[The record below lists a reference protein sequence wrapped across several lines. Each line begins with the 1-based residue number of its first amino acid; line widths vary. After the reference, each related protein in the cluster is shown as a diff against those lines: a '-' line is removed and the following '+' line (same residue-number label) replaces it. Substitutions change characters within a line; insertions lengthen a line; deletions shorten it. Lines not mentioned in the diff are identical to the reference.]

1 MYNNLISILI
11 PVFNKENYLLDSMN
25 SILNQNYKNFEI
37 LIYDDCSTDNSLQVL
52 NSINDSR
59 IKIYKG
65 QINKG
70 VRYARDFLLK
80 LAKGDYISFFDADDI
95 CNKNKY
101 TFSLNYLN
109 TNTKIDLLASKVDY
123 INENGSKILKLF
135 TFESFKPK
143 SIKSNLF
150 FCNTITTSTVVFRR
164 SLIPFINFLE
174 YNYVIGEDYFIWIK
188 LSEKF
193 NLVNLT
199 KKLTTYRIT
208 NNGMMANTVN
218 KYEEAINYIHNYQF
232 EKIGLNN
239 RYDLI
244 AIHNKFMFTNNITQI
259 YLKKSLILYKILLSN
274 SMNTYDH
281 ISFLEQIR
289 INWLRKLIVYSKNNP
304 IKSIYIYFKYFKY
317 HNYKSILN
325 IYKLII
331 FSMYYL
337 FKKNNVFN

>member
-1 MYNNLISILI
+1 MHKCDLE
-11 PVFNKENYLLDSMN
+11 NKKAYYQCSNSM
-25 SILNQNYKNFEI
+25 
-37 LIYDDCSTDNSLQVL
+37 T
-52 NSINDSR
+52 
-59 IKIYKG
+59 
-65 QINKG
+65 
-70 VRYARDFLLK
+70 
-80 LAKGDYISFFDADDI
+80 
-95 CNKNKY
+95 NKNE
-101 TFSLNYLN
+101 TFGNEDTDENNILSNLEKSESSLSL
-109 TNTKIDLLASKVDY
+109 VEEE
-123 INENGSKILKLF
+123 INES
-135 TFESFKPK
+135 
-143 SIKSNLF
+143 
-150 FCNTITTSTVVFRR
+150 ITTSTVVFRR

-244 AIHNKFMFTNNITQI
+244 SIHNKFMFTNNITQI

-274 SMNTYDH
+274 SINTYDH

-289 INWLRKLIVYSKNNP
+289 INWLRKLIVYSKNKP